1 MIDFGVPREVRDLE
15 TRVGLTP
22 AGVLALTQA
31 GQRVYIE
38 HDAGVGAGFT
48 DEDYR
53 RAGGHIVYSA
63 TEVYGRA
70 DVVLKVARPTAVEHA
85 LFRPDQTIFAFM
97 HLPVASPD
105 LLEALQA
112 RELTA
117 VATEMITAPD
127 GSHPIL
133 VPASEIA
140 GRMVPI
146 IAGQWLRSDQRPTGG
161 HGLGI
166 LLSGVPGVP
175 SAVVVIVGGGVL
187 GRNAARA
194 CLGLGAEVTILD
206 SDLRKLQQVDEQ
218 FDGRVNTMFAN
229 TFNLERAARFADV
242 LVGAVLVPGQR
253 SPILINRNVVRQMRP
268 GTVIIDFAIDEGG
281 CVETSRPTTLRDPVY
296 VEEGIIHHCVPNI
309 TAAYA
314 RTTSYALTNA
324 LLPYLLLLGEH
335 GLEAA
340 LTTHP
345 GLSDGVNVYQGKIA
359 SETVAK
365 ALGLETG
372 GGA

>member
-31 GQRVYIE
+31 GHRVYLE
-38 HDAGVGAGFT
+38 REAGVGAGFT

-53 RAGGHIVYSA
+53 RAGGNIVYSA
-63 TEVYGRA
+63 AELYGRA
-70 DVVLKVARPTAVEHA
+70 EVVVKVARPTAVEHA
-85 LFRPDQTIFAFM
+85 HFRPNQTIFAFM
-97 HLPVASPD
+97 HLPVASAD
-105 LLEALQA
+105 LLEALQV
-112 RELTA
+112 REITA
-117 VATEMITAPD
+117 VAYEMITATD

-133 VPASEIA
+133 LPASEIA

-175 SAVVVIVGGGVL
+175 SATVVIIGGGVL

-194 CLGLGAEVTILD
+194 CVGLGAEVTILD
-206 SDLRKLQQVDEQ
+206 TDLRKLQQADEQ
-218 FDGRVNTMFAN
+218 FDGRVHTMFAN

-242 LVGAVLVPGQR
+242 LVGAVLVSGQR
-253 SPILINRNVVRQMRP
+253 SPILISRSIVRQMRP
-268 GTVIIDFAIDEGG
+268 GSVIIDFAIDEGG
-281 CVETSRPTTLRDPVY
+281 CIETSRPTTLRDPVY
-296 VEEGIIHHCVPNI
+296 VAEQVIHHCVPNV

-324 LLPYLLLLGEH
+324 LLPFLLLLGDWGVET
-335 GLEAA
+335 A
-340 LTTHP
+340 LKTRP
-345 GLSDGVNVYQGKIA
+345 GLGDGVNVYRGKITNEA
-359 SETVAK
+359 VAK
-365 ALGLETG
+365 ALALG
-372 GGA
+372 GEA